1 MTEPPVTP
9 TPASDA
15 SYTPAQLTKLF
26 KWMAAG
32 DFIAGAVLVA
42 IGLYFEET
50 VASVL
55 GLVLLLSG
63 TAVMAW
69 MIVRGNRPTQL

>member
-1 MTEPPVTP
+1 MTDPATTP
-9 TPASDA
+9 TPSG
-15 SYTPAQLTKLF
+15 SYSPQQLTSLF

-32 DFIAGAVLVA
+32 DFIAGAACVA

-50 VASVL
+50 MISVI

-63 TAVMAW
+63 TALMAW
-69 MIVRGNRPTQL
+69 MIVRGNRPTQV

>member
-1 MTEPPVTP
+1 MSEPAMTPPSSSLSSQQAT
-9 TPASDA
+9 T
-15 SYTPAQLTKLF
+15 LF
-26 KWMAAG
+26 KWMAAC
-32 DFIAGAVLVA
+32 DFVGGATLVA

-50 VASVL
+50 VVSAI

-69 MIVRGNRPTQL
+69 MIVRGNRPTEL

>member
-1 MTEPPVTP
+1 MSEPAMTP
-9 TPASDA
+9 SSS
-15 SYTPAQLTKLF
+15 SYSPEQLTRLF

-32 DFIAGAVLVA
+32 DFVAGAALVA

-50 VASVL
+50 VVSAI

>member
-1 MTEPPVTP
+1 MTDPAMTPPP
-9 TPASDA
+9 TSGTM
-15 SYTPAQLTKLF
+15 SSSQMTTLF

-32 DFIAGAVLVA
+32 DFVAGAALVA
-42 IGLYFEET
+42 IGLYFDEVT
-50 VASVL
+50 VSAI

-69 MIVRGNRPTQL
+69 MIVRGNRPTQM

>member
-1 MTEPPVTP
+1 MSDPAATPPVT
-9 TPASDA
+9 SM
-15 SYTPAQLTKLF
+15 F

-32 DFIAGAVLVA
+32 DFAAGAALVA
-42 IGLYFEET
+42 IGLYFEEM
-50 VASVL
+50 VVSII
-55 GLVLLLSG
+55 GLFLLLSG

>member
-1 MTEPPVTP
+1 MSEPAMTP
-9 TPASDA
+9 SSS
-15 SYTPAQLTKLF
+15 SYSPEQLTKLF

-32 DFIAGAVLVA
+32 DFVAGAALVA

-50 VASVL
+50 VVSAI

-63 TAVMAW
+63 TALMAW
-69 MIVRGNRPTQL
+69 MIVRGNRPTQM

>member
-1 MTEPPVTP
+1 MSPQ
-9 TPASDA
+9 
-15 SYTPAQLTKLF
+15 QLTTLF

-32 DFIAGAVLVA
+32 DFIAGAALVA
-42 IGLYFEET
+42 IGLYFDEM
-50 VASVL
+50 VVSAI

>member
-1 MTEPPVTP
+1 MIGAMSD
-9 TPASDA
+9 PATSG
-15 SYTPAQLTKLF
+15 SMNPQQLTTLF

-32 DFIAGAVLVA
+32 DFVAGAALVA

-50 VASVL
+50 VVSAI

-63 TAVMAW
+63 TAVLAW
-69 MIVRGNRPTQL
+69 MIVRGNRPTEM

>member
-1 MTEPPVTP
+1 MTEPAMTP
-9 TPASDA
+9 SSS
-15 SYTPAQLTKLF
+15 SYSPEQLTKLF

-32 DFIAGAVLVA
+32 DFIAGAALVA

-50 VASVL
+50 VVSAI

>member
-1 MTEPPVTP
+1 MSDPAMTPQPRSSSMSP
-9 TPASDA
+9 Q
-15 SYTPAQLTKLF
+15 QLTMLF

-32 DFIAGAVLVA
+32 DFVAGAALVA

-50 VASVL
+50 VVSAI

-69 MIVRGNRPTQL
+69 MIVRGNRPTQM

>member
-1 MTEPPVTP
+1 MSDPTATPPVT
-9 TPASDA
+9 SM
-15 SYTPAQLTKLF
+15 F

-32 DFIAGAVLVA
+32 DFVAGAVLVA
-42 IGLYFEET
+42 IGLYFEEMVVT
-50 VASVL
+50 AI
-55 GLVLLLSG
+55 GFVLLLSG

>member
-1 MTEPPVTP
+1 MTDPAMTPP
-9 TPASDA
+9 PASR
-15 SYTPAQLTKLF
+15 SLSSTQLTSLF

-32 DFIAGAVLVA
+32 DFVAGAAVVA
-42 IGLYFEET
+42 IGLYFDEI
-50 VASVL
+50 SVSL
-55 GLVLLLSG
+55 IGLVLLLSG